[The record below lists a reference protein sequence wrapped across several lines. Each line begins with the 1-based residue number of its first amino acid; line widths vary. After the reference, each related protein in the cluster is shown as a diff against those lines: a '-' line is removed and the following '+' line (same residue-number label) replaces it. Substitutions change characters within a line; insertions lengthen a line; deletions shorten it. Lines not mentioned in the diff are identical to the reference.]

1 MVKKAL
7 AASLAIVAQV
17 AASEARAEGNEN
29 AGGLYDGRTLRTGGE
44 AFVEGGFPGVGVGV
58 LFGTSENIDLG
69 LRATLTYSGLGVYAP
84 DNFGGGFVASAGF
97 DPRIVARFA
106 IASGK
111 LASLL
116 FRVEPG
122 VRFARFDPSLRW
134 GPEIVAALD
143 FGLHVMRRGTVYLG
157 VEIPIYLD
165 IPNTTPSNP
174 FAVLVPF
181 LFGAGFEYH
190 ATDLVGFGAR
200 VNPGFEIQAGDVG
213 GAPKTSFAIL
223 AQGYFVLRWG
233 AMAL

>member
-69 LRATLTYSGLGVYAP
+69 LRATLTYSGLGVYGTGQFTA
-84 DNFGGGFVASAGF
+84 GAGF

-106 IASGK
+106 VANGK
-111 LASLL
+111 VASLL
-116 FRVEPG
+116 FRLEPG
-122 VRFARFDPSLRW
+122 VRFAHFDPSLRW
-134 GPEIVAALD
+134 GPEIVAAMD
-143 FGLHVMRRGTVYLG
+143 FGLHVMRRGTIYLG

-165 IPNTTPSNP
+165 IPNTTPANP
-174 FAVLVPF
+174 FAVLIPI

-190 ATDLVGFGAR
+190 ATEHIGFGAR
-200 VNPGFEIQAGDVG
+200 VNPGVEIEAGDIK
-213 GAPKTSFAIL
+213 GAPLTSFALL
-223 AQGYFVLRWG
+223 AQGYFILRWG

>member
-1 MVKKAL
+1 MLRSFVVAL
-7 AASLAIVAQV
+7 AVLAVGG
-17 AASEARAEGNEN
+17 EARAEGNEN

-44 AFVEGGFPGVGVGV
+44 AFLEAGFPGVGLGV

-69 LRATLTYSGLGVYAP
+69 VRATLTYSGLGVYAP
-84 DNFGGGFVASAGF
+84 DAFGAGFVAGAGF

-111 LASLL
+111 VASLL

-122 VRFARFDPSLRW
+122 VRFAQLDPSLRW
-134 GPEIVAALD
+134 GPEIVAAVD

-157 VEIPIYLD
+157 VEVPIYLD

-174 FAVLVPF
+174 FAVLVPV

-190 ATDLVGFGAR
+190 ATDLIGFGAR
-200 VNPGFEIQAGDVG
+200 VNPGFEIAAGDIAG
-213 GAPKTSFAIL
+213 SPKTAFAIL
-223 AQGYFVLRWG
+223 AQAYFILRWG
-233 AMAL
+233 AMSL